1 MDNSAEVTHLL
12 AQIATEEASLAK
24 LCNIKETLQ
33 NEVVTIQKKL
43 EKVQGVKRKQ
53 QDKHT
58 QLKKKQKTGQNTNT
72 HGAGMSNNIYHGTNM
87 AQISTRDKVCMA
99 ETSVN
104 GPKEHL
110 VMAKSSQLTAVRN
123 LMGESDGV
131 KVTQKNV
138 KERKKT
144 LQNEEDEQ
152 KDERQWLHTM
162 KRKQQHK
169 NTYPKK
175 KQETQHDTRTNCTI
189 VPYNINHDTNIPT
202 SITSNIQNIKLDETT
217 VHTETEE
224 SLSSNKDEVEAQ
236 VQTPK
241 NRRRQYR
248 KRQTTEWRTEQMHW
262 YRARKQPQQIT

>member
-58 QLKKKQKTGQNTNT
+58 QLKKKQKTWENTNT
-72 HGAGMSNNIYHGTNM
+72 HCAGMSNNIYRGTNM

-104 GPKEHL
+104 APKEHL

-123 LMGESDGV
+123 LMGEFDGV

-144 LQNEEDEQ
+144 LQN
-152 KDERQWLHTM
+152 
-162 KRKQQHK
+162 
-169 NTYPKK
+169 
-175 KQETQHDTRTNCTI
+175 
-189 VPYNINHDTNIPT
+189 
-202 SITSNIQNIKLDETT
+202 
-217 VHTETEE
+217 
-224 SLSSNKDEVEAQ
+224 
-236 VQTPK
+236 
-241 NRRRQYR
+241 
-248 KRQTTEWRTEQMHW
+248 
-262 YRARKQPQQIT
+262 

>member
-33 NEVVTIQKKL
+33 NEVVTIQEEL

-53 QDKHT
+53 DKHT
-58 QLKKKQKTGQNTNT
+58 QPKKKQKTGQNTNT
-72 HGAGMSNNIYHGTNM
+72 HCAGMSNNIYHGTNM
-87 AQISTRDKVCMA
+87 ARISTRDKVCMA

-104 GPKEHL
+104 APKEHL

-123 LMGESDGV
+123 LMGEFDGV

-152 KDERQWLHTM
+152 KDERQ
-162 KRKQQHK
+162 
-169 NTYPKK
+169 
-175 KQETQHDTRTNCTI
+175 
-189 VPYNINHDTNIPT
+189 
-202 SITSNIQNIKLDETT
+202 
-217 VHTETEE
+217 
-224 SLSSNKDEVEAQ
+224 
-236 VQTPK
+236 
-241 NRRRQYR
+241 
-248 KRQTTEWRTEQMHW
+248 
-262 YRARKQPQQIT
+262 